1 MSAARINGPADGLEA
16 QVRWL
21 VCVRGA
27 LSVLAFATLIAL
39 DRVFSNKDIDIALRM
54 CAAEIVASLAWWSW
68 LRARRLLGLL
78 MHAGLLL
85 DLAVVTVGV
94 VATGRAESPLLPL
107 YVLVS
112 TGAGLINPRGV
123 FVYSALSG
131 ACLASLMLS
140 LHLHS
145 EQGVFQLQRVTGI
158 AATTWIILGSSAL
171 VLHLLLQRAQSER
184 DALHHLTEE
193 RGHRRDD
200 FDAHQAEQRQLNSD
214 LKESLQSRAQFL
226 ALMSHEL
233 RTPLNS
239 IIGFSELLLQRDI
252 NVSDE
257 ERRRFLEHI
266 GGGGRRLL
274 SIIDQIIDLSRLSAG
289 TLELRAEPLH
299 ASQAT
304 RDAADA
310 VRDIAVARKIVI
322 ETVTADGLPAAVADA
337 RRVRQVLVALLEN
350 AIRFSPPEANV
361 RALAERSGEE
371 VCIRITDHGPGIPTE
386 HIRQVF
392 EPFHQV
398 DSSTRRKH
406 EGPGLGL
413 AMARTLAEAMGG
425 RIEVESEVGKGTT
438 MSLFLPTSVQNAGSA
453 TPG

>member
-39 DRVFSNKDIDIALRM
+39 DRVFSDKDIDIALRM

-226 ALMSHEL
+226 ALVSHEL

-322 ETVTADGLPAAVADA
+322 ETVTPPRSIPWKSVRMSSIESIATPTRAMRPRASGSPRRTCARPIFA
-337 RRVRQVLVALLEN
+337 RR
-350 AIRFSPPEANV
+350 SPTSAARSPISPRGSS
-361 RALAERSGEE
+361 RASPSMR
-371 VCIRITDHGPGIPTE
+371 RTIPTKPPCWRAPAMPGSWRRMAPAPNRRS
-386 HIRQVF
+386 IARSPWRQ
-392 EPFHQV
+392 
-398 DSSTRRKH
+398 
-406 EGPGLGL
+406 
-413 AMARTLAEAMGG
+413 
-425 RIEVESEVGKGTT
+425 
-438 MSLFLPTSVQNAGSA
+438 A
-453 TPG
+453 TPTC